1 MNCVQSKVEIED
13 IIKKSRFISMLISC
27 QTENDA
33 LQQLSYQYQQHPNS
47 SHIVYAYRIKSTTK
61 IITRFN
67 DAGEPSGTAGKP
79 IFLHLEGKDLI
90 NLICIVVRY
99 YGGIKLGAGGLTRAY
114 GNMAKKAIAASSISE
129 FIEYTEF
136 KLALE
141 YNQLQKFE
149 YHLAKLKG
157 VIINQVFSENIN
169 LVIKIPEKNLNL
181 LQDTFQTSRIL
192 KV

>member
-1 MNCVQSKVEIED
+1 MNCVKSTVEIED
-13 IIKKSRFISMLISC
+13 IIKKSRFIGMLFPC
-27 QTENDA
+27 QSENEA
-33 LQQLSYQYQQHPNS
+33 LQLINQQHQQHPNA

-79 IFLHLEGKDLI
+79 IFIHLKGKDLI
-90 NLICIVVRY
+90 NLICIVARY

-114 GNMAKKAIAASSISE
+114 GNTAKKAIAASSISE

-136 KLALE
+136 KIELE
-141 YNQLQKFE
+141 YNQMQKFE

-157 VIINQVFSENIN
+157 VIINQEFSENIS
-169 LVIKIPEKNLNL
+169 LVIKIPEQNQNLLLNL
-181 LQDTFQTSRIL
+181 FQSSSIL

>member
-1 MNCVQSKVEIED
+1 MNCVQSKVEVED
-13 IIKKSRFISMLISC
+13 IIKKSRFIGMLIPC
-27 QTENDA
+27 QSENVA

-79 IFLHLEGKDLI
+79 IFIHLEGKDLI

-114 GNMAKKAIAASSISE
+114 GNMAKKVIAASSMSE

-136 KLALE
+136 KLELE
-141 YNQLQKFE
+141 YNQMQKFE

-157 VIINQVFSENIN
+157 LIISQIFSEHIN
-169 LVIKIPEKNLNL
+169 LVIKIPEQNQNL
-181 LQDTFQTSRIL
+181 LQDTFQTSKIL